1 MLTFASMNV
10 RHQLNIAVICGGPSK
25 EASVSRS
32 TAKGIVAALQENFS
46 SVHLI
51 ELDKH
56 IDKNLRKI
64 KPDVV
69 FPAVHGKWGE
79 DGYLQGLL
87 TLCGVPFVGSN
98 MEASVLAMDKTLAKQ
113 ILLHG
118 LPVAKSMVVTQKHPL
133 EKTAREIIATFHS
146 EVVIKP
152 ACEGSGLG
160 ISFVSTAEEARN
172 ALEMALSFGP
182 KAIVE
187 ERIIG
192 AEILTTAAVLERDT
206 AEALPV
212 IEIKTPPGT
221 WYDYEHRYTPG
232 LSEHVIASS
241 SSGSA
246 IPQSAGEVALLA
258 HHALGC
264 RDLSRA
270 DFVVP
275 PMESPF
281 CGNPTPSPGM
291 TQPAY
296 SPTPPKPSAFSFP
309 ALVKLLVE
317 RAAAEGDYDFIIQN
331 IDSQQPPANVIND
344 GCLQLAPYRRWFGRV
359 LKSDVAGEARGIIL
373 IYRLLQLKIVDPWI
387 GWGKID

>member
-10 RHQLNIAVICGGPSK
+10 HHQLNIAVICGGPSK

-113 ILLHG
+113 IFQLHG

-192 AEILTTAAVLERDT
+192 AEITAAVLERDT

-232 LSEHVIASS
+232 LSEHILPAPLPEAQYRRV
-241 SSGSA
+241 
-246 IPQSAGEVALLA
+246 QEVALLA

-275 PMESPF
+275 AHGEPILLEI
-281 CGNPTPSPGM
+281 NTLPGM
-291 TQPAY
+291 T
-296 SPTPPKPSAFSFP
+296 PTSLFPDAAKAVGLSFP

-317 RAAAEGDYDFIIQN
+317 RAAARGD
-331 IDSQQPPANVIND
+331 
-344 GCLQLAPYRRWFGRV
+344 
-359 LKSDVAGEARGIIL
+359 
-373 IYRLLQLKIVDPWI
+373 
-387 GWGKID
+387 